1 MDVFEELGG
10 SVLESTQA
18 LSAAEPGLSSLA
30 VDASACVKKRPVY
43 VIHSQ
48 WSEPLRL
55 MLLDTASCSVEAIG
69 GELHRWIRLDST
81 GTAGTVEP

>member
-1 MDVFEELGG
+1 MALFGGCRTPSDVDVFEELGG
-10 SVLESTQA
+10 SFLEGIQA

-30 VDASACVKKRPVY
+30 VDASACVKEKPVY

-48 WSEPLRL
+48 WSAPRL

-69 GELHRWIRLDST
+69 GEPHRWI
-81 GTAGTVEP
+81 